1 MKLRKLFVL
10 VLVAALAV
18 PVISITTASAQDVVT
33 IEFWDNQQ
41 AESGLSQYQQAAV
54 DLFEETHPNIKVNVV
69 TIPYPEYQD
78 RLVIA
83 VRGGTPPD
91 VSTVDQIWNY
101 GFATGGAIVPL
112 DDYIAGSDTVKEENF
127 FPGAWASAAFEDQV
141 WGVPFNID
149 VWQFTFYNKTLFDAA
164 GVDPQSLVT
173 WDGLKAAGE
182 ALTDA
187 QNGKY
192 GIGLFA
198 HLGEDTVVVMNSFVY
213 SNGGSVLAEDGSC
226 ALDEPEAVEA
236 LEYLVS
242 LLPYAPEGAA
252 NKGSGDMRE
261 LFLNGSLA
269 TEWWPAL
276 EQPTLLNSDLD
287 WDFVN
292 GTAPEGKTPVGT
304 LGGWNLVVYDKS
316 QHKDEAWQFI
326 EFMTSPE
333 INGQVVDLIPAN
345 VEAATTFLQDSRK
358 GPDRILEQLNN
369 ARPRPLSP
377 EYLQVST
384 IEQEMMQAIVTG
396 TSVNDAVA
404 SACEQID
411 ALAAE

>member
-33 IEFWDNQQ
+33 ITFWDNQQ
-41 AESGLSQYQQAAV
+41 SESGLSQYQQAAV
-54 DLFEETHPNIKVNVV
+54 DLFEQSHPNIKVDVV
-69 TIPYPEYQD
+69 TIPYTEYQD

-101 GFATGGAIVPL
+101 GFATGGAIIPL
-112 DDYIAGSDTVKEENF
+112 DDYIASSDMIKEENF

-141 WGVPFNID
+141 WGIPFNID
-149 VWQFTFYNKTLFDAA
+149 VWQFTFYNKTLLDAA

-182 ALTDA
+182 ALTDSA
-187 QNGKY
+187 NGKY

-198 HLGEDTVVVMNSFVY
+198 HLGEDTVVIMNSFVY
-213 SNGGSVLAEDGSC
+213 SNGGSVLAADGSC
-226 ALDEPEAVEA
+226 ALDQPEAVEA
-236 LEYLVS
+236 LEYLAS

-252 NKGSGDMRE
+252 NNDSGGMRE

-276 EQPTLLNSDLD
+276 EQPTLFNSDLD

-304 LGGWNLVVYDKS
+304 LGGWNLGGLRQVAAPGRSLAVHRVHDQPGDQRAGGGPDPRQHRGRDEVPARQPQGPGSHSGTPEQRASASVV
-316 QHKDEAWQFI
+316 A
-326 EFMTSPE
+326 
-333 INGQVVDLIPAN
+333 GIPASFN
-345 VEAATTFLQDSRK
+345 YRAGD
-358 GPDRILEQLNN
+358 
-369 ARPRPLSP
+369 
-377 EYLQVST
+377 
-384 IEQEMMQAIVTG
+384 
-396 TSVNDAVA
+396 DAGHCYRHVG
-404 SACEQID
+404 
-411 ALAAE
+411 

>member
-112 DDYIAGSDTVKEENF
+112 DDYIAGSETVKEENF

-236 LEYLVS
+236 LDYLVS

-276 EQPTLLNSDLD
+276 EQPTLMNSDLD